1 MPFEIHMP
9 MLSPTMQEG
18 TIARWCK
25 KEGDVV
31 ESGDVLCDIETDKAT
46 MEVEAV
52 EEGTLASAS
61 LPMARRALPY
71 ADNLET
77 LEAAPGGRYRA
88 CRPHGG
94 S

>member
-18 TIARWCK
+18 AIARWCK

-31 ESGDVLCDIETDKAT
+31 ESGDVLCESKPTKQQWKSKRWKK
-46 MEVEAV
+46 EC
-52 EEGTLASAS
+52 LPNAS

-77 LEAAPGGRYRA
+77 LVLPQVEDIVRA
-88 CRPHGG
+88 VRTVC

>member
-18 TIARWCK
+18 AIARWCK

-31 ESGDVLCDIETDKAT
+31 ERAAT
-46 MEVEAV
+46 SCAKSKPTKQQWKRWKKER
-52 EEGTLASAS
+52 LPNAS
-61 LPMARRALPY
+61 LPMVRRALPY

-77 LEAAPGGRYRA
+77 LALPQVEDIVRA
-88 CRPHGG
+88 VRTVC